1 MAKPVFVAKV
11 CPNCGKDTLVAI
23 SETRFDRWKSG
34 EHIQDVFP
42 DLTSM
47 ERETLMSGVCSDKC
61 WDEMW
66 PDDE

>member
-1 MAKPVFVAKV
+1 MPIIIERKCPWCGNVTTIAVDNAKY
-11 CPNCGKDTLVAI
+11 
-23 SETRFDRWKSG
+23 DRWQSG
-34 EHIQDVFP
+34 EHIQNVFP

-66 PDDE
+66 PGDE